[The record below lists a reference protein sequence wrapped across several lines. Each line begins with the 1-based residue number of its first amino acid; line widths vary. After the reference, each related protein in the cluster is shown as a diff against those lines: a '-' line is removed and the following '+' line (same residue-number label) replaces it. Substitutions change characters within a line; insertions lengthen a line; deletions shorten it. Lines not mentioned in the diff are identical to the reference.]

1 MKIKVNDKTIE
12 IFAGARVEDALRKYS
27 PAEWALV
34 RNKEKKVSDRCGHE
48 VGLDGELAEGEEL
61 VITAGSRP
69 SRPASRRILIALLG
83 LFALASCRTFP
94 PASSAGRIVIFHS
107 NDVHARIDNFAK
119 VKAILDA
126 ERRTGAEVFFFS
138 AGDNFSGNPV
148 VDRYDPPGEPML
160 ELLDLL
166 DVDVLSIGNHEFDY
180 GMEILGRLT
189 SRFRT
194 VSANMEA
201 PPGVLPGLKP
211 WVVLSARGGVNIAV
225 FGVIQVERDSGLPST
240 HPDKLKGLRFSEP
253 LAKALE
259 MKALRP
265 AAQVLIGLTH
275 IGHDQDLLLARRM
288 PELDV
293 IIGGHSHTRVDK
305 AEKVNGVL
313 VAQAGANNLFLGRVD
328 LWVKN
333 GRVVKKKGRLIDLG
347 KERREDAAVKA
358 AIAEFQRNPALARV
372 VVRAPHE
379 ISDKNNLGS
388 LMTDAIR
395 EVNGLDVAFQN
406 NGGIRL
412 NRLPLEIT
420 LNDIYTLDPF
430 GNPIVEIVMTPAE
443 IRGLIK
449 ASFEKDSKIDLQ
461 VSGLT
466 YAVRTDEANRVGEIR
481 LRLPDGSPPA
491 EDRTYKVGIN
501 SYIASAYRFAH
512 QDPGRSLQTTV
523 ADDLIKYL
531 ESGAD
536 LSIYRDLRRA
546 IWEDP
551 PAAPRRRIG

>member
-1 MKIKVNDKTIE
+1 MQIKVNGQSIE
-12 IFAGARVEDALRKYS
+12 IFAGARVEDALLKYS
-27 PAEWALV
+27 RAEWSLV
-34 RNKEKKVSDRCGHE
+34 RNKEKTVRDGHGHE
-48 VGLDGELAEGEEL
+48 VSLDGELVGGEEL
-61 VITAGSRP
+61 IITAGSRP
-69 SRPASRRILIALLG
+69 SRPPQRRLLFALLG
-83 LFALASCRTFP
+83 IFALASCVSFP

-119 VKAILDA
+119 VKVLLDA
-126 ERRTGAEVFFFS
+126 ERKSGAEVFYFS

-148 VDRYDPPGEPML
+148 VDRYDPPGEPMF

-180 GMEILGRLT
+180 GLEILGRLT

-194 VSANMEA
+194 VSANIEA
-201 PPGVLPGLKP
+201 PPGVLPELKP
-211 WVVLSARGGVNIAV
+211 WVLLNARGGIKIAV
-225 FGVIQVERDSGLPST
+225 FGVIQVERDTGLPSA
-240 HPDKLKGLRFSEP
+240 HPDRLKGLRFSEP

-259 MKALRP
+259 MKKLRP
-265 AAQVLIGLTH
+265 TCQVLIGLTH
-275 IGHDQDLLLARRM
+275 IGHDQDLLLAQRM

-313 VAQAGANNLFLGRVD
+313 VAQAGANNMFLGRVD

-347 KERREDAAVKA
+347 KERAEDKEIKA
-358 AIAEFQRNPALARV
+358 AIAGFQRNPALARV
-372 VVRAPHE
+372 IARAPFE
-379 ISDKNNLGS
+379 ITDKNNLGS
-388 LMTDAIR
+388 MMTDAIR
-395 EVNGLDVAFQN
+395 KVNGLDIAFQN
-406 NGGIRL
+406 DGGIRL

-420 LNDIYTLDPF
+420 LKDIYTLDPF

-443 IRGLIK
+443 IRGLIRS
-449 ASFEKDSKIDLQ
+449 SFEKDSELDLQ

-466 YAVRTDEANRVGEIR
+466 YIVRTDAANRIQEVR
-481 LRLPDGSPPA
+481 LRRPDGSPLA
-491 EDRTYKVGIN
+491 EDGTYKVGIN

-536 LSIYRDLRRA
+536 LSVYRDLERA
-546 IWEDP
+546 IWENR
-551 PAAPRRRIG
+551 PAAPRKR